1 MEADVGELIDVA
13 PTLAAA
19 AAAVGWAAGRGRWA
33 GMWRFLGEVARYRG
47 LVRAERERRA
57 GFAALVER
65 LPPGGS
71 LVVRQEPGGHHSM
84 EVCSA
89 PRPSTPARRDMR

>member
-1 MEADVGELIDVA
+1 MGAVNDVA
-13 PTLAAA
+13 PVLAAA
-19 AAAVGWAAGRGRWA
+19 AAAIGWVTGRGCWS
-33 GMWRFLGEVARYRG
+33 GTWRCLREVIRHRSA
-47 LVRAERERRA
+47 VRTERERCA
-57 GFAALVER
+57 GLVALMER

-89 PRPSTPARRDMR
+89 PRPSTPARQDMR